1 MNPRIAQRA
10 ILLAAAVSAACSS
23 AGNVPLD
30 RPASLQQNG
39 IERGLIAPLLG
50 GAPGFETR
58 SGAAN
63 IIMPQRFHS
72 WIVPDAKKSE
82 LLYVSDQ
89 GPETV
94 DIYGYPSDKLKGLIA
109 GFKAVALECV
119 DKSGNVFVT
128 DPVAS
133 AVFEYA
139 HGSVIPIAT
148 LKDPGYEPVSCS
160 IDPTTGNLAV
170 GNYATTGDE
179 QGNVAIYKDAKGKP
193 HDYTAPNINFV
204 FSCAYDGLGNL
215 FVDGQTPGSAFG
227 FAELPKSG
235 TSFKSI
241 TLNQPFGTLVGYVAW
256 DGKYVAILDRSASVI
271 YQFTISGRKGK
282 QVGSTSL
289 VGAGNIVQFW
299 IQSPEVIASDG
310 SNLDVGIWNYPSG
323 GTAVKVITGFS
334 QPVGV
339 TISSIKI

>member
-23 AGNVPLD
+23 AGNVPLGGTT
-30 RPASLQQNG
+30 PAGQNR
-39 IERGLIAPLLG
+39 IQPGLIASLLG

-58 SGAAN
+58 SRAATA
-63 IIMPQRFHS
+63 IMPQRLYS
-72 WIVPDAKKSE
+72 WIAPDAKKSA

-89 GPETV
+89 GPDTA
-94 DIYGYPSDKLKGLIA
+94 DIYGYPSDKLKGLIE

-119 DKSGNVFVT
+119 DKAGNVFVT
-128 DPVAS
+128 DVVAS
-133 AVFEYA
+133 TVFEYA

-148 LKDPGYEPVSCS
+148 LKDPGYEPISCS

-179 QGNVAIYKDAKGKP
+179 QGNVAIYKNARGKP

-204 FSCAYDGLGNL
+204 FSCAYDGSGNL
-215 FVDGQTPGSAFG
+215 FVDGQTSGSAFA
-227 FAELPKSG
+227 FAEFPKGG

-241 TLNQPFGTLVGYVAW
+241 TLNQPFTTPPGYVAW
-256 DGKYVAILDRSASVI
+256 DGKYVAILDRAASVI
-271 YQFTISGRKGK
+271 YQFTISGKKGK
-282 QVGSTSL
+282 KVGSTSL
-289 VGAGNIVQFW
+289 IGAGNIVQFR

-323 GTAVKVITGFS
+323 GTAVKVITGFT

-339 TISSIKI
+339 TISSTKI